1 MNNYAKRVKVLEP
14 LTGDILY
21 LPIAKSEKY
30 LSDKRLNYDLV
41 ETSDGCF
48 YEYRLTQNGQLVLLD
63 VTEW

>member
-48 YEYRLTQNGQLVLLD
+48 YEYRLTQNG
-63 VTEW
+63 